1 MTDANASSVCIII
14 FDSTDAPSEEQT
26 LCFWLSLHFGLW
38 IRRDDDMRRLAAG
51 RAYILACPAHTV
63 QYLLTVLTVGTT
75 CTYIGTILYV
85 GT

>member
-1 MTDANASSVCIII
+1 M
-14 FDSTDAPSEEQT
+14 QT
-26 LCFWLSLHFGLW
+26 RLRCVLLFLIQLMLRARNKRFVFGSLYFGLW